1 MLTFM
6 RPLRPFARP
15 RRPLRERDADSG
27 TGAGTGAGGGVSAAL
42 TNAANAA
49 NAANSPR
56 TSGNNGG
63 TNGDNASS
71 RAPWPDLAPL
81 VDGTPAGRL
90 PQKEAKLWSLVLRAR
105 RVPHRVRSLPGG
117 YTVQVPVRFARQAVE
132 EISLYHKEN
141 VSPHPSIPLPDPQER
156 ARATVA
162 GMLCLCAFFVLTQ
175 RPWPLLGSYPQY
187 WHTVGVA
194 DSGALLSGQ
203 LWRAA
208 TALTLHAD
216 PAHVASNAVIGG
228 AFLILLARRAGSGTA
243 WLLAVLAGILGN
255 LLNAATH
262 ALLGGPTHLSVGFS
276 TAVFGAAGVLAGL
289 KAASGEGDFRAGMRA
304 VKAGLAGPAG
314 RQTRQS
320 TSQSPAQFA
329 SQAAGRATNQ
339 SANQTTELAANQATE
354 LAANHP
360 ANLGAHSIAIRQS
373 KGWLLPVAAGL
384 ALVASLG
391 TAGDDTDIGAHF
403 FGLLAG
409 LGLGGLAGWLALGH
423 GRPDEWA
430 GGRLNPACGAASV
443 LLLAAAWAWGWLY
456 GWPAPLR

>member
-1 MLTFM
+1 M
-6 RPLRPFARP
+6 
-15 RRPLRERDADSG
+15 
-27 TGAGTGAGGGVSAAL
+27 L
-42 TNAANAA
+42 TNAANT
-49 NAANSPR
+49 ANSPR
-56 TSGNNGG
+56 TSAPPSGNNGG
-63 TNGDNASS
+63 NGGGDASL
-71 RAPWPDLAPL
+71 RAAWPDLAPL

-90 PQKEAKLWSLVLRAR
+90 PQKEARLWSLVLRAR

-243 WLLAVLAGILGN
+243 WLLAVLAGIFGN
-255 LLNAATH
+255 LLNAAMH

-304 VKAGLAGPAG
+304 VKAGLAGPAS
-314 RQTRQS
+314 RQTHQFADQQ
-320 TSQSPAQFA
+320 TSHFA
-329 SQAAGRATNQ
+329 SQAAGQATNQ
-339 SANQTTELAANQATE
+339 AAGH
-354 LAANHP
+354 AANHP
-360 ANLGAHSIAIRQS
+360 DNYAASRQA

-430 GGRLNPACGAASV
+430 GGRLNLACGAASV
-443 LLLAAAWAWGWLY
+443 LLLAAAWAWGWFC